1 MKKIGMPL
9 GISNF
14 KKIRDNGYYY
24 IDKSLLIKD
33 LLNDGIPYEVNL
45 ITRPRRFGKTLAMNM
60 LNCFF
65 DIRNDNHELFEDL
78 EIYQYKNI
86 CDEYMNKYPTIFI
99 TFKDVDGLTFDSAL
113 YSLKSNIT
121 SLFNEFS
128 YVLDCENINEADK
141 SKFLLF
147 MSGVF
152 EINDLKESIFLLIR
166 SLKLYYKKS
175 VILLL
180 DEYDVPLA
188 KASANGYYN
197 DMLEIIKKLLSNSF
211 KDNPNL
217 KMAVITGCMQVSKES
232 IFTGANNFVSNTIS
246 KGNLNEY
253 FGFTDNEVEKL
264 LNDAGFIEQLPV
276 VKKWYDGY
284 NFGGIDIYCPWDVL
298 NYVED
303 CVHNS
308 YNLRPISYWKNTS
321 DNSIIRTFIN
331 YKLNTVKDKLELLM
345 DGKYILVHIEENMTY
360 DFDSYNENNF
370 WTILYLT
377 GYLTKCKDELVLK
390 EDLNKII
397 NNNLVALVI
406 PNNEVKEIY
415 KDTIITWFDNSVK
428 SFEIDKLFDAVW
440 KNDCKIITE
449 ELNRLL
455 LKTIS
460 YHDYKEDFY
469 HAFLAGIF
477 TGGGYIVESNREH
490 GEGRSDI
497 VVVNPDNYHALIFEV
512 KCAKK
517 MDQLEEECDKALKQI
532 FNRKYSLDFIE
543 KYRKITRFGIAF
555 YKKNCLVK
563 CERKLN

>member
-121 SLFNEFS
+121 GLFNEFS

-415 KDTIITWFDNSVK
+415 KDTIITWFDDSVK

-477 TGGGYIVESNREH
+477 TGGGYIVESNRED

-555 YKKNCLVK
+555 YKKNCLVS
-563 CERKLN
+563 CETD

>member
-1 MKKIGMPL
+1 M
-9 GISNF
+9 
-14 KKIRDNGYYY
+14 
-24 IDKSLLIKD
+24 
-33 LLNDGIPYEVNL
+33 
-45 ITRPRRFGKTLAMNM
+45 
-60 LNCFF
+60 
-65 DIRNDNHELFEDL
+65 
-78 EIYQYKNI
+78 
-86 CDEYMNKYPTIFI
+86 
-99 TFKDVDGLTFDSAL
+99 
-113 YSLKSNIT
+113 
-121 SLFNEFS
+121 
-128 YVLDCENINEADK
+128 
-141 SKFLLF
+141 
-147 MSGVF
+147 
-152 EINDLKESIFLLIR
+152 LIR

-276 VKKWYDGY
+276 VKKCYDGY

-415 KDTIITWFDNSVK
+415 KDTIITWFDDSVK

-532 FNRKYSLDFIE
+532 LNRKYSLDFIE

-555 YKKNCLVK
+555 YKKNCLVSCK
-563 CERKLN
+563 TD

>member
-14 KKIRDNGYYY
+14 KKIRDNDYYY

-128 YVLDCENINEADK
+128 YVLDRENINEADK

-345 DGKYILVHIEENMTY
+345 NGKYILVHIEENMTY

-390 EDLNKII
+390 EDLNKVI

-415 KDTIITWFDNSVK
+415 KDTIITWFDDSVK

>member
-1 MKKIGMPL
+1 
-9 GISNF
+9 
-14 KKIRDNGYYY
+14 
-24 IDKSLLIKD
+24 
-33 LLNDGIPYEVNL
+33 
-45 ITRPRRFGKTLAMNM
+45 
-60 LNCFF
+60 
-65 DIRNDNHELFEDL
+65 
-78 EIYQYKNI
+78 
-86 CDEYMNKYPTIFI
+86 
-99 TFKDVDGLTFDSAL
+99 
-113 YSLKSNIT
+113 
-121 SLFNEFS
+121 
-128 YVLDCENINEADK
+128 
-141 SKFLLF
+141 
-147 MSGVF
+147 
-152 EINDLKESIFLLIR
+152 
-166 SLKLYYKKS
+166 
-175 VILLL
+175 
-180 DEYDVPLA
+180 
-188 KASANGYYN
+188 
-197 DMLEIIKKLLSNSF
+197 
-211 KDNPNL
+211 
-217 KMAVITGCMQVSKES
+217 
-232 IFTGANNFVSNTIS
+232 
-246 KGNLNEY
+246 
-253 FGFTDNEVEKL
+253 
-264 LNDAGFIEQLPV
+264 
-276 VKKWYDGY
+276 
-284 NFGGIDIYCPWDVL
+284 
-298 NYVED
+298 
-303 CVHNS
+303 
-308 YNLRPISYWKNTS
+308 
-321 DNSIIRTFIN
+321 
-331 YKLNTVKDKLELLM
+331 M

-415 KDTIITWFDNSVK
+415 KDTIITWFDDSVK

-532 FNRKYSLDFIE
+532 LNRKYSLDFIE

-563 CERKLN
+563 CESN

>member
-128 YVLDCENINEADK
+128 YALDCENINEADK

-345 DGKYILVHIEENMTY
+345 NGKYILVHIEENMTY

>member
-113 YSLKSNIT
+113 YSLKSKIT
-121 SLFNEFS
+121 GLFNEFS
-128 YVLDCENINEADK
+128 YVLDRENINEADK

-197 DMLEIIKKLLSNSF
+197 DMLEIIKKLLSNCF

-217 KMAVITGCMQVSKES
+217 KIAVITGCMQVSKES

-415 KDTIITWFDNSVK
+415 KDTIISWFDDSVK

-563 CERKLN
+563 CECELN

>member
-14 KKIRDNGYYY
+14 EKIRESGYYY

-45 ITRPRRFGKTLAMNM
+45 ITRPRRFGKTLAMSM

-65 DIRNDNHELFEDL
+65 DIRKDNHKLFEDL
-78 EIYQYKNI
+78 QISQYKNI
-86 CDEYMNKYPTIFI
+86 CDEYLNKYPTIFI
-99 TFKDVDGLTFDSAL
+99 SFKDIDGLNFDSAL
-113 YSLKSNIT
+113 YSFKSNIT

-128 YVLDCENINEADK
+128 YTLDCSDINEVDRN
-141 SKFLLF
+141 KFSLL
-147 MSGVF
+147 MSGFF
-152 EINDLKESIFLLIR
+152 EADDLKESLSLLIR
-166 SLKLYYKKS
+166 IMKLYYNKP

-197 DMLEIIKKLLSNSF
+197 EMLDIIKKLLSNSF

-217 KMAVITGCMQVSKES
+217 KMAVITGCMQISKES

-253 FGFTDNEVEKL
+253 FGFTDIEVEKI
-264 LNDAGFIEQLPV
+264 LNDVNFMEQLSI

-284 NFGGIDIYCPWDVL
+284 NFGGIDIFCPWDVL
-298 NYVED
+298 NYAED
-303 CVHNS
+303 CIHNS
-308 YNLRPISYWKNTS
+308 YNLKPISYWKNTS

-331 YKLNTVKDKLELLM
+331 YKLNTVKDKIELLM
-345 DGKYILVHIEENMTY
+345 NDKYILCHIEENMTY
-360 DFDSYNENNF
+360 DFESYNENHF

-377 GYLTKCKDELVLK
+377 GYLTKCKDDHVLK
-390 EDLNKII
+390 EDLSKMI
-397 NNNLVALVI
+397 NDDLVALVI

-415 KDTIITWFDNSVK
+415 KDTIITWFNDSAK
-428 SFEIDKLFDAVW
+428 SFKIDKLFDAVW
-440 KNDCKIITE
+440 KSDCQIVTD
-449 ELNRLL
+449 ELNKLL

-490 GEGRSDI
+490 GEGRSD
-497 VVVNPDNYHALIFEV
+497 VVVVDPENYYALIFEV
-512 KCAKK
+512 KCAKR
-517 MDQLEEECDKALKQI
+517 MDKLEEECDKALKQI
-532 FNRKYSLDFIE
+532 VNRKYSLDFVE
-543 KYRKITRFGIAF
+543 KYRKITRFGISF

-563 CERKLN
+563 CELN

>member
-99 TFKDVDGLTFDSAL
+99 TFKDVDRLTFDSAL

-197 DMLEIIKKLLSNSF
+197 DMLEIIKKLLSNCF

-246 KGNLNEY
+246 KSNLNEY

-415 KDTIITWFDNSVK
+415 KDTIITWFDDSVK

-477 TGGGYIVESNREH
+477 TAGGYIVESNREH

-555 YKKNCLVK
+555 YKKNCLVS
-563 CERKLN
+563 CETD

>member
-128 YVLDCENINEADK
+128 YVLDRENINEADK

-415 KDTIITWFDNSVK
+415 KDTIITWFDDSVK

-563 CERKLN
+563 CESN

>member
-33 LLNDGIPYEVNL
+33 LLNDGFPYEVNL
-45 ITRPRRFGKTLAMNM
+45 IIRPRRFGKTLAMNM

-128 YVLDCENINEADK
+128 YALDCENINEADK

-415 KDTIITWFDNSVK
+415 KDTIISWFDDSVK

-563 CERKLN
+563 CESN

>member
-128 YVLDCENINEADK
+128 YALDCENINEADK

-197 DMLEIIKKLLSNSF
+197 DMLEIIKKLLSNCF

-415 KDTIITWFDNSVK
+415 KDTIISWFDDSVK

-563 CERKLN
+563 CECELN

>member
-128 YVLDCENINEADK
+128 YVLDRENINEADK

-246 KGNLNEY
+246 KSNLNEY

-345 DGKYILVHIEENMTY
+345 DGKYVLVHIEENMTY

-377 GYLTKCKDELVLK
+377 GYLTKCNDELVLK

-415 KDTIITWFDNSVK
+415 KDTIITWFDDSVK

-517 MDQLEEECDKALKQI
+517 MDQLEEECDEALKQI

-563 CERKLN
+563 CECKLN

>member
-24 IDKSLLIKD
+24 IDKTLLIKD
-33 LLNDGIPYEVNL
+33 LLNDGIPYEVSL

-246 KGNLNEY
+246 KGNLNEF

-415 KDTIITWFDNSVK
+415 KDTIITWFDDSVK

-555 YKKNCLVK
+555 YKKNCLVS
-563 CERKLN
+563 CETD

>member
-415 KDTIITWFDNSVK
+415 KDTIITWFDDSVK

-477 TGGGYIVESNREH
+477 TGEGYIVESNREH

>member
-128 YVLDCENINEADK
+128 YALDCENINEADK

-175 VILLL
+175 IILLL

-415 KDTIITWFDNSVK
+415 KDTIISWFDDSVK

-563 CERKLN
+563 CECELN